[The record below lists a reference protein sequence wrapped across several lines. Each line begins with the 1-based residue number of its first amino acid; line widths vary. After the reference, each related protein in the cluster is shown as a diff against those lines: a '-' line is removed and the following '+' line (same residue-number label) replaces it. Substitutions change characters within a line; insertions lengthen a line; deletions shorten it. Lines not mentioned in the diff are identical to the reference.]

1 MLTPMTSASAAS
13 APAACGT
20 LTPSGPLPPATVAAM
35 NASGIAS
42 ESTTSAP
49 RATVSA
55 LLSSGLAVGGGD
67 RDRDL
72 VALARRSGW

>member
-1 MLTPMTSASAAS
+1 MLSPMTSARATS

-20 LTPSGPLPPATVAAM
+20 LTPNGPMPPNTVAAM

-55 LLSSGLAVGGGD
+55 LLP
-67 RDRDL
+67 
-72 VALARRSGW
+72 VALRSALAIAIAMLSPSFP